1 MTMTYPVS
9 AVHSEKITVPS
20 ATAFTGVPTLATMS
34 MAKWLFSEL
43 NVCDTVPVI
52 GAKNTTFALFWSAS
66 SSNGKRSLL
75 STFCLNRESCWEASS
90 VRSSIFVLVPKA

>member
-52 GAKNTTFALFWSAS
+52 GAKIPLLPCFGVLHPIMENDLCFLLFA
-66 SSNGKRSLL
+66 
-75 STFCLNRESCWEASS
+75 
-90 VRSSIFVLVPKA
+90 